1 MQGIDYLASPL
12 GLLEIVANEA
22 GVVAVT
28 FCQRQQQPST
38 EPQWTR
44 EAKTQ
49 LAAYF
54 ASELTVFQ
62 LPLAAEGTHFQ
73 QHVWQALLTVPYGQ
87 TASYGDIAKQI
98 GNPKGMRAV
107 GLANSKNP
115 ISIIVPCHRVIGANK
130 TLTGYAGGVDKKAWL
145 LAHEGVSGL
154 KY

>member
-12 GLLEIVANEA
+12 GLVEIVANEA

-44 EAKTQ
+44 EAKAQ

-54 ASELTVFQ
+54 AGELTVFQ
-62 LPLAAEGTHFQ
+62 LPLAAEGTPFQ

>member
-28 FCQRQQQPST
+28 FCLRQQQPST

-44 EAKTQ
+44 EAKAQ
-49 LAAYF
+49 LSAYF
-54 ASELTVFQ
+54 AGELTLFQ
-62 LPLAAEGTHFQ
+62 LPLAAEGTAFQ

-154 KY
+154 KC